1 MKSSV
6 TGIRLVGVRKFIL
19 LGFALIAGMALY
31 AEVACSFEGATM
43 NVVAPSTHAGCR
55 LVLLWDAA
63 DKGDDPSAWANSRE
77 VSAAVP
83 AAGARYA
90 VDLNSLGITNGTPC
104 RIVAYER
111 YRLLDKLQMTSKQ
124 CYVDTGFKDTEVYEV
139 RFGFY
144 GNSGNSSSGWNY
156 IMGTAEGTSDSNRGF
171 TVGQNSTSFGSWFWT
186 YTGHRSG
193 SDRPSV
199 SNNTINEAV
208 FGHRKFTLN
217 GNDVK
222 SDLAEGAVG
231 VQNLNIFLGRA
242 QSNTDR
248 YHYGWWSHVS
258 FYGTNGVALLDYIP
272 VQRSDGKV
280 GFWDRVTSSL
290 VTSTGGGAFTAG
302 TVTNEGFE
310 VVCSMQRVRP
320 NHAISLEMRGS
331 KLFVFAPAG
340 LAGEQLMLVWGDGD
354 QGGNIADWPNS
365 VEIASVVGKDGGVYV
380 ADLARLGVRNGQTCR
395 VAAVH
400 RFVLLD
406 MLKMP
411 DRTTFVDT
419 GIPDSAC
426 YSVRLGFYGNESTG
440 NNSQFCNFIGTG
452 ESVGT
457 TGCFTIGMNN
467 DSYTSWYWIHRKNK
481 SDSRPTVSTNSI
493 NHVGVTN
500 RMFTVN
506 GIVKD
511 SNLEEGA
518 VGMSGRN
525 MHLGTFV
532 DRSRFLH
539 GWWSY
544 VRFDDADGNA
554 ILDYLPAQRTT
565 DGTVGF
571 YDRATGSFVI
581 STGGGAFT
589 AGTATNEAQVVVNSS
604 CAVIPYNIPSLEV
617 TLAGLTLSVGV
628 PTGLAGERLVL
639 LWDDADKGDELS
651 AWAHS
656 EVLAAVL
663 PASGGTYSA
672 NLSALGIGRGD
683 VCRVATVNGVQLLD
697 MLQMPN
703 KYSYIDTGIPDSAC
717 AGVHYGFYGT
727 GITASFANM
736 IGTVEDGVGFAVGA
750 NSSDMSSWY
759 WCYRGTKYNPR
770 PTVSQNSINDAS
782 FSSQTF
788 TLNGSVVKAGL
799 PAGAVGTSGAN
810 MYLGTW
816 AAKNRF
822 HLGWWS
828 YVRLDDAGGNALI
841 DFVPAQRTTDNKVGF
856 LDRATGAFVASTGS
870 GTFVAGDV
878 TNESFEVE
886 HLWRTVSLADV
897 VATASWTGLGTAGA
911 LDDPANWACTNLYG
925 EEVSGLPN
933 EFTDVTIPSAADFT
947 CPEGSAFSCQ
957 TLSVGGALTRDRNW
971 RGLDFAK
978 VSGTIDLAGHALQ
991 TVARTDMA
999 YAMTVTDTIG
1009 GGVLSLAVPDTA
1021 VVSNSAVAFTGA
1033 MKLVKEGGGEFVA
1046 AKVGQT
1052 YSGGTDVAAGTFVC
1066 GGNGTAGVYGA
1077 AGGTNTVYA
1086 GSTFDCNGFG
1096 EHWQNPFVLAGG
1108 TLRTPVRVADV
1119 TLTAD
1124 SFIESP
1130 VSNIALANQN
1140 STEATLEMN
1149 GHTLTFDIGAGQAC
1163 ALVNLTVTG
1172 GGTFLGRSGGY
1183 LRLGYEGAQ
1192 GVRAS
1197 GTVLDIRHSIWAD
1210 ADSVFLDYFSRYDN
1224 GGYDFGPTHPIKV
1237 VRRFCPCGDSMRWH
1251 SVELQDGAV
1260 LDLSQVTGIWNATS
1274 QGAHFDGI
1282 STLTFAP
1289 GATITVD
1296 MGDRAPEL
1304 DDQLTSW
1311 SAKPQNVTF
1320 TWDLPLPLCALGRG
1334 LFAKRD
1340 PGLTLIFR

>member
-1 MKSSV
+1 MKYAPCVRLASV
-6 TGIRLVGVRKFIL
+6 LAFS
-19 LGFALIAGMALY
+19 LIASILQ

-43 NVVAPSTHAGCR
+43 NVVAPSTHQGCR

-63 DKGDDPSAWANSRE
+63 DKGDDPSAWANARE
-77 VSAAVP
+77 LSAAVP
-83 AAGARYA
+83 AGGARFV
-90 VDLNSLGITNGTPC
+90 VDLGALGITNGTPC

-124 CYVDTGFKDTEVYEV
+124 CYVDTGFKDSEVYEV

-144 GNSGNSSSGWNY
+144 GNSGSDTAGWNY
-156 IMGTAEGTSDSNRGF
+156 IMGSAEGNDSARGF
-171 TVGQNSTSFGSWFWT
+171 IVGQNSTSFESWFWT
-186 YTGHRSG
+186 YTGYRSG
-193 SDRPSV
+193 TRPSV
-199 SNNTINEAV
+199 SNSTINEAI

-217 GNDVK
+217 GNNVK

-231 VQNLNIFLGRA
+231 VLGKNIFLGRA
-242 QSNTDR
+242 QSNPDNR

-280 GFWDRVTSSL
+280 GFWDRVTDKL

-310 VVCSMQRVRP
+310 VVCSMQRVKP

-354 QGGNIADWPNS
+354 LGGNIADWPNS
-365 VEIASVVGKDGGVYV
+365 VEIASVVGKDGGVYI

-554 ILDYLPAQRTT
+554 ILDYVPAQRTT

-571 YDRATGSFVI
+571 YDRATDSFVI
-581 STGGGAFT
+581 STGGGAFL
-589 AGTATNEAQVVVNSS
+589 AGTVTNEAQVVVNSS
-604 CAVIPYNIPSLEV
+604 CTVIPYNIPSLEV
-617 TLAGLTLSVGV
+617 TLTGLTLSVGV

-639 LWDDADKGDELS
+639 LWDDSDKGGDPT
-651 AWAHS
+651 AWANS
-656 EVLAAVL
+656 EVLAASL
-663 PASGGTYSA
+663 SASGGTYSA

-683 VCRVATVNGVQLLD
+683 VCRVATVNGVELLD

-759 WCYRGTKYNPR
+759 WCYRGTKYTPR

-828 YVRLDDAGGNALI
+828 YVRFDDAGGNALI

-856 LDRATGAFVASTGS
+856 LDRATGAFVVSTGS
-870 GTFVAGDV
+870 GTFLAGDV
-878 TNESFEVE
+878 TNASCEVA

-897 VATASWTGLGTAGA
+897 VATASWTGLGPAGA

-933 EFTDVTIPSAADFT
+933 EFTDVTVPSADDFT

-957 TLSVGGALTRDRNW
+957 TLSVGGALAGDRDW

-991 TVARTDMA
+991 TVARADMA
-999 YAMTVTDTIG
+999 HAMTVTDSIG
-1009 GGVLSLAVPDTA
+1009 GGVLSLEVPDSA

-1033 MKLVKEGGGEFVA
+1033 MKLAKEGGGTFVA
-1046 AKVGQT
+1046 AKAGQT
-1052 YSGGTDVAAGTFVC
+1052 YSGGT
-1066 GGNGTAGVYGA
+1066 
-1077 AGGTNTVYA
+1077 NTVCA
-1086 GSTFDCNGFG
+1086 GATFDCNRFG

-1108 TLRTPVRVADV
+1108 TLRNPVRVAGI

-1124 SFIESP
+1124 AFIEVP
-1130 VSNIALANQN
+1130 VSNVALANQN

-1149 GHTLTFDIGAGQAC
+1149 GHTLTFDIGAGLSC

-1192 GVRAS
+1192 GVRAA

-1210 ADSVFLDYFSRYDN
+1210 ADSV
-1224 GGYDFGPTHPIKV
+1224 
-1237 VRRFCPCGDSMRWH
+1237 
-1251 SVELQDGAV
+1251 
-1260 LDLSQVTGIWNATS
+1260 
-1274 QGAHFDGI
+1274 
-1282 STLTFAP
+1282 
-1289 GATITVD
+1289 
-1296 MGDRAPEL
+1296 
-1304 DDQLTSW
+1304 
-1311 SAKPQNVTF
+1311 
-1320 TWDLPLPLCALGRG
+1320 
-1334 LFAKRD
+1334 
-1340 PGLTLIFR
+1340 